1 MLYLLNC
8 EFLRTMGTELVHSFT
23 RGSEISR
30 NNNNN
35 NNNNNG
41 I

>member
-1 MLYLLNC
+1 
-8 EFLRTMGTELVHSFT
+8 MGTELVHSFT

-35 NNNNNG
+35 NDNNNNNKENG